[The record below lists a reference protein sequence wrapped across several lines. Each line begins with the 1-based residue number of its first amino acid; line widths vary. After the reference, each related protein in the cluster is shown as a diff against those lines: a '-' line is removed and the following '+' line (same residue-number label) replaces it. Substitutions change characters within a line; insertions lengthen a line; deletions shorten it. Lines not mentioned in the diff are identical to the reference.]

1 MEPPLTRTSRKILHA
16 TDRDRAIAKDL
27 QSLANIGP
35 AMAEDLMRLGVET
48 PSDLAGSNADDLY
61 ARLCA
66 LDGKRHDPCVLD
78 TFMAAVDEANGHPAR
93 PWWTYTAERKQ
104 QQAAGLARRPRLAE
118 HNAVATDAASDA
130 MGPAR

>member
-1 MEPPLTRTSRKILHA
+1 LTRTSRKILHA

-35 AMAEDLMRLGVET
+35 AMAEDLMRLGMEK
-48 PSDLAGSNADDLY
+48 PSDLAGSNADELY

-78 TFMAAVDEANGHPAR
+78 TFMAAVDEANGHAAR
-93 PWWTYTAERKQ
+93 PWWAYSAERKQ
-104 QQAAGLARRPRLAE
+104 QQAAGLVRRARLAE
-118 HNAVATDAASDA
+118 RNAVDAASDA
-130 MGPAR
+130 LGPAR